1 MSRIGREPITIPQ
14 GVSVK
19 VDEGK
24 LHVKGKLGELARPLP
39 AGITAELEGGVL
51 RFKRADDSRSQRALH
66 GLTRALAANC
76 MVGVSQ
82 GYSKG
87 LEIVGVGYR
96 CDQKGRAI
104 MLAVGYSHRVVFIP
118 PEGVAL
124 KVTSPTSLTVSGIDK
139 ELVGDVAA
147 KIRAIRP
154 PEPYKGKG
162 IKYAGEAIRR
172 KAGKTAGK

>member
-1 MSRIGREPITIPQ
+1 MSRIGRNPIAIPT
-14 GVSVK
+14 GVTVNL
-19 VDEGK
+19 DGDT
-24 LHVKGKLGELARPLP
+24 LRVKGKLGELTHRLP
-39 AGITAELEGGVL
+39 NGINAELEGNVL
-51 RFKRADDSRSQRALH
+51 RFKRADDSRFQRSLH
-66 GLTRALAANC
+66 GLTRALAANM

-87 LEIVGVGYR
+87 MEVVGVGYR
-96 CDQKGRAI
+96 CDQKGRAL
-104 MLAVGYSHRVVFIP
+104 MLAVGFSHRVIFIP
-118 PEGVAL
+118 PDGVTL
-124 KVTSPTSLTVSGIDK
+124 KVTSQTVFSVSGIDK

-162 IKYAGEAIRR
+162 IKYAAETVRR